1 MPTFLTRLRSLRR
14 SRPNSSLN
22 SPIKSIATDLARN
35 ERRDA
40 HTAVEDD
47 ASPESPSRNIELDS
61 KIYPDLS
68 ALFASV
74 EEALKS
80 HERVAEAQKEVYL
93 YDDSDS
99 ENDYGNEQVRDAQR
113 LAHSTNDSALY
124 ASFGSGLGTGQST
137 FGQDDSPCPQVPE
150 RTHTISSRDNNSRNN
165 NGRVI
170 AANFHPSSTTDAVL
184 SWSPKPVESLE
195 SLRPPNFSYS
205 SPALYPSPE
214 IQEQNTQTSVYYS
227 PSPGTFGYPTP
238 PHFDPVDFPSFP
250 APAFHSTPKTSASS
264 WTRSLAKRSPRTSGR
279 SRIPRLTPNNSRMKR
294 TKSDLPRTS
303 RRRTTTPA
311 IGALEQK
318 LTSIRSST
326 SISKIPVRRKSAEWN
341 SRAATAGV
349 VADPKQ
355 TTEFGWP
362 AEVSREILRLSL
374 GEDLMLHSHSCGQDA
389 PSTPATTTP
398 GLQPVGMRDTQNR
411 DGPPANLKRGAPR
424 VSHGH
429 KLNERLIIRP
439 SISERRLSSAHL
451 YSSTVPPSSSTSSAP
466 GRSDRLQTTA
476 TQVSSTPS
484 APSVAAQKNSK
495 SQSSDDNAL
504 DTNKSD
510 SVMGATG
517 VATHH
522 KRSESENKINWESAE
537 LQEFISR
544 EESGGDLSGDAL
556 RRPSTPMKKS
566 ESESTYQTAGS
577 SSYLHAPSLSVIAPT
592 PHSSPGGSRHNSGGL
607 PEATYGLQVP
617 TPPPQTAKSKGKRKA
632 EESEDGSPSPPDVR
646 APQNKKVEVL
656 AADEPRRDSNVSHAP
671 SSFQSFQSQ
680 KSRKRVRLSSPM
692 TTPDHSRPGSTV
704 PHHLGSVSS
713 RGSSRSAMP
722 HSDSKVVPPRPV
734 SRASRTSRVMSAA
747 PSGSSSIAFPGR
759 RSLSQAS
766 IPISAIVTPRAP
778 SVDRLS
784 SFHMRDP
791 RRPPPQ
797 REIGWTLRFPSFD
810 DRGSPFAAWAFWFGF
825 VFPLLWWLA
834 SFWRIPQTRMVG
846 TDTEK
851 AVVVDDPFYEREAKA
866 WRLRCRVASALF
878 FVTYVPVIV
887 LLAVF
892 V

>member
-14 SRPNSSLN
+14 SRPNSTSN
-22 SPIKSIATDLARN
+22 PPIKSIATDVARN
-35 ERRDA
+35 EKRDA

-47 ASPESPSRNIELDS
+47 ASPESPSRNVELDS

-80 HERVAEAQKEVYL
+80 HERVAEAQNEVHL

-99 ENDYGNEQVRDAQR
+99 ENDYGDEQVRDAQR

-124 ASFGSGLGTGQST
+124 ASFGSGLGTGWST
-137 FGQDDSPCPQVPE
+137 FGQDDSPCPQVPQ
-150 RTHTISSRDNNSRNN
+150 RTHIVSSRDNNRNN

-170 AANFHPSSTTDAVL
+170 AANFRPSSTTDAVL

-195 SLRPPNFSYS
+195 SLRPTNFSYS

-214 IQEQNTQTSVYYS
+214 IQQQNTQTSVYYS

-264 WTRSLAKRSPRTSGR
+264 RTRSLPKRSPRTSGR
-279 SRIPRLTPNNSRMKR
+279 SRIPRLISNNSRMKR

-303 RRRTTTPA
+303 RRRTSTHA

-318 LTSIRSST
+318 LASIRSST
-326 SISKIPVRRKSAEWN
+326 SVSKIPVRRKSAEWN

-374 GEDLMLHSHSCGQDA
+374 GEDLMLHSHSHGQDA
-389 PSTPATTTP
+389 PTTPAATTP
-398 GLQPVGMRDTQNR
+398 VSQLVGMRDTQNR
-411 DGPPANLKRGAPR
+411 DANLKRGAPR

-439 SISERRLSSAHL
+439 SISEHRLSSAHL
-451 YSSTVPPSSSTSSAP
+451 YQSTVPPSSSTSSAP
-466 GRSDRLQTTA
+466 GRSDGTQTTA

-484 APSVAAQKNSK
+484 APSVAAPKNSR
-495 SQSSDDNAL
+495 SQSSGDNAL

-510 SVMGATG
+510 SEMGATG
-517 VATHH
+517 VAAHH
-522 KRSESENKINWESAE
+522 KRSESENKIDWESAE

-592 PHSSPGGSRHNSGGL
+592 PRSSPGGSRHNSGASGAL

-646 APQNKKVEVL
+646 APQNKKVEDL
-656 AADEPRRDSNVSHAP
+656 AADEPRRDSNVSRAP

-692 TTPDHSRPGSTV
+692 ATPDHSRPGSTV

-713 RGSSRSAMP
+713 RGSTRSAVP
-722 HSDSKVVPPRPV
+722 HSDSKVVPPRSV
-734 SRASRTSRVMSAA
+734 SRASRTSRAMSAG

-825 VFPLLWWLA
+825 LFPLLWWLA

-851 AVVVDDPFYEREAKA
+851 AVVVDDPFYEREARA